1 MLASS
6 SLGITFTCQ
15 TVLNKN
21 MNKLCFAKDAGKVS
35 KDECK
40 MGSLPNYQCPKTKK
54 QTNHCSVCVYIC
66 IFSSN
71 FQVASD
77 FLMIVWLDKMQD
89 RNREVL
95 RYKFQHISQKCRV
108 YKMFECENPFSSASY
123 PTNRNPNFISKGVS
137 VQDVTYICLS
147 FLK

>member
-1 MLASS
+1 MDQVKGQMLASS

-54 QTNHCSVCVYIC
+54 EKKTLLSMSVYLYI
-66 IFSSN
+66 F
-71 FQVASD
+71 
-77 FLMIVWLDKMQD
+77 K
-89 RNREVL
+89 
-95 RYKFQHISQKCRV
+95 
-108 YKMFECENPFSSASY
+108 
-123 PTNRNPNFISKGVS
+123 
-137 VQDVTYICLS
+137 
-147 FLK
+147 

>member
-1 MLASS
+1 MDQVKGQMLASS

-21 MNKLCFAKDAGKVS
+21 MNKLCFANYAGKVS

-40 MGSLPNYQCPKTKK
+40 MGSLPNYQCPKKK
-54 QTNHCSVCVYIC
+54 KRKHCSVCVYIC

-89 RNREVL
+89 RTREVL

-108 YKMFECENPFSSASY
+108 YKCLSENPFSSVSY
-123 PTNRNPNFISKGVS
+123 PTNRVSK
-137 VQDVTYICLS
+137 
-147 FLK
+147 

>member
-6 SLGITFTCQ
+6 SLGITLTCQ

-54 QTNHCSVCVYIC
+54 KKEKKTLLSMSVYLYI
-66 IFSSN
+66 F
-71 FQVASD
+71 
-77 FLMIVWLDKMQD
+77 K
-89 RNREVL
+89 
-95 RYKFQHISQKCRV
+95 
-108 YKMFECENPFSSASY
+108 
-123 PTNRNPNFISKGVS
+123 
-137 VQDVTYICLS
+137 
-147 FLK
+147 